1 MQGDSWNDFAK
12 SGRVSDYLKYVDS
25 ARNTTYENG
34 EFSGRMKES
43 NRMESMQHAGKSDGN
58 GAFGRSGW

>member
-12 SGRVSDYLKYVDS
+12 SGRAIGISLLAS
-25 ARNTTYENG
+25 ARNTTDENG